1 MKISRELSQMNN
13 AMVILALALAA
24 APAAEAGEAALL
36 GTWSGNDRA
45 SEAIYGKLQIGE
57 TSISWRGGNPY
68 NPPCETTYA
77 LVSTWS
83 DTTYPDNTF
92 GLQSGRTFRIFKL
105 KLEPKPCTGLEGYFQ
120 FALPTDEPG
129 YAEVVTYGTD
139 DEQTGWHN
147 FSKIAGET
155 E

>member
-1 MKISRELSQMNN
+1 MNR
-13 AMVILALALAA
+13 AWVILVLALAG

-45 SEAIYGKLQIGE
+45 SEAIYGKMQIGE
-57 TSISWRGGNPY
+57 TSISWGGGNPY
-68 NPPCETTYA
+68 NPPCETTYV
-77 LVSTWS
+77 LVSSWS

-92 GLQSGRTFRIFKL
+92 SLQPGRTFRIFKL